1 MLNKNSFICKD
12 DIWGKTHDVKV
23 MLNIIILFFDFIIF
37 SVRSFISELIAVI
50 LSDYIL
56 ADIVVLG
63 YGCAVLKR

>member
-1 MLNKNSFICKD
+1 
-12 DIWGKTHDVKV
+12 